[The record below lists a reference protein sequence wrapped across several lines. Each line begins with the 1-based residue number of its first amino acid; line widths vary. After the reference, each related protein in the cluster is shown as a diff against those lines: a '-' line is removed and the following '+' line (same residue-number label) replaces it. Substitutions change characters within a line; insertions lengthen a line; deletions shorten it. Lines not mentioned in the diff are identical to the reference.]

1 MSNKIIMNK
10 MTIIIK
16 ELINEIWTHEN
27 EEAQEDFASFLSAGI
42 IETMEIEEIAKSKT
56 RNSSLVAINLI
67 PVEEVWELTDG
78 EIN

>member
-1 MSNKIIMNK
+1 MSNKIVINK
-10 MTIIIK
+10 ITIIIK

-27 EEAQEDFASFLSAGI
+27 KEAQEDFASFLSAGI

-56 RNSSLVAINLI
+56 GNSSLVAINLV
-67 PVEEVWELTDG
+67 PVEEVWELTDE

>member
-1 MSNKIIMNK
+1 MSNKIIINQ

-16 ELINEIWTHEN
+16 ELVNEIWTHEN
-27 EEAQEDFASFLSAGI
+27 KEAQEDFASFLSAGI

-56 RNSSLVAINLI
+56 RKSSLVAINLI